1 MGREV
6 NSTEAERSAFGSA
19 LYSAASGAGF
29 AKVSQLGA
37 ALREAGFEITDTQ
50 VKRWIDGAS
59 EPQRPLVIALEQ
71 LCDLNP
77 GALSRHLGW
86 LPLNVGKAGK
96 VATVEEA
103 VMADNSLGARERR
116 VVLDLVRGLRKP
128 K

>member
-6 NSTEAERSAFGSA
+6 NSSDAERSAFGAA
-19 LYSAASGAGF
+19 LYSASSGAGF

-59 EPQRPLVIALEQ
+59 EPQRPLVTALEQ

-77 GALSRHLGW
+77 GTLSRHLGW
-86 LPLNVGKAGK
+86 LPLNVGK
-96 VATVEEA
+96 VSSIEEA
-103 VMADNSLGARERR
+103 IAADKSLGARERR